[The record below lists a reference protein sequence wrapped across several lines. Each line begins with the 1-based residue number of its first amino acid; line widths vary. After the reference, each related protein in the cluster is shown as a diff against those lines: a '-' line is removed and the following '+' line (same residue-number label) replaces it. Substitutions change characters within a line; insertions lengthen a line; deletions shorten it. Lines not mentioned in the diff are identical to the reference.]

1 MAGSSAAAAGGG
13 GGAGEEAAGQQQPRP
28 SSSSSSSTTRP
39 SSARPVSRE
48 VRVAEVA
55 VRPALRRQ
63 LSDEA
68 RKLLMGALTTPP
80 HAFLCPITLEVM
92 KEPVV
97 CADGHTYERSA
108 IEEWLR
114 AGKRTSPVTGKRL
127 PSVTTVT
134 NFALRSSIEEF
145 VAQRDAIETRN
156 KSADDHDRAR
166 GGVLDQLRQRQQQQQ
181 GEKRWEQQV

>member
-1 MAGSSAAAAGGG
+1 MLLLLVVVVVLGRKQQGNGSRVFAHLLRRRRRGRRRRAPCLARCGGRG
-13 GGAGEEAAGQQQPRP
+13 W
-28 SSSSSSSTTRP
+28 
-39 SSARPVSRE
+39 
-48 VRVAEVA
+48 
-55 VRPALRRQ
+55 RPALRRQ
-63 LSDEA
+63 LSDVA

-166 GGVLDQLRQRQQQQQ
+166 GGVLDQLRQRQQQVQ
-181 GEKRWEQQV
+181 GEKRWDLQV

>member
-1 MAGSSAAAAGGG
+1 M
-13 GGAGEEAAGQQQPRP
+13 
-28 SSSSSSSTTRP
+28 
-39 SSARPVSRE
+39 SRE

-97 CADGHTYERSA
+97 CADGHTYERRA

-181 GEKRWEQQV
+181 EEKRWEQQV

>member
-1 MAGSSAAAAGGG
+1 MLK
-13 GGAGEEAAGQQQPRP
+13 
-28 SSSSSSSTTRP
+28 T
-39 SSARPVSRE
+39 
-48 VRVAEVA
+48 
-55 VRPALRRQ
+55 
-63 LSDEA
+63 
-68 RKLLMGALTTPP
+68 ALTEVPP
-80 HAFLCPITLEVM
+80 QYLCPITYEVM

-114 AGKRTSPVTGKRL
+114 AGKLTSPVTGKRL

-181 GEKRWEQQV
+181 GEKRWEQPRQSLTFRAPASSTCRPAPGSSRASEKSCWAAP